1 MIKLLIILI
10 IINGLVAAGA
20 VWYVQLPTTES
31 VTKSEDKWSLPPLPS
46 MDKVAQSYIKLLKLH
61 PWKIEVVAPA
71 APAPVVAAPPV
82 APKPASASLL
92 KRDWQLV
99 GIVQRGEQ
107 RYVLVLDKQNKVK
120 SYSVKNVLPNGALLF
135 NIQNDFIEVVLKNGK
150 MEKVELYE

>member
-10 IINGLVAAGA
+10 IINGLVAVGA
-20 VWYVQLPTTES
+20 VWYVQLPTIES
-31 VTKSEDKWSLPPLPS
+31 VTESEDKWNLPPLPS

-82 APKPASASLL
+82 APKPASTSLL

-120 SYSVKNVLPNGALLF
+120 SYSVKNLLPNGALLF